1 MPSGTEGK
9 RIHENG
15 SERCASG
22 FGCGDD
28 VSGDQCQG
36 QEAAAPA
43 ASPAAQAAS
52 VKCVGG
58 NDCKGKSA
66 CKGASNDCS
75 GQNGCKGK
83 GFVMTSNA
91 DECKSKGGHVEGM

>member
-1 MPSGTEGK
+1 MKTGMKGALL
-9 RIHENG
+9 
-15 SERCASG
+15 ASAVAMM
-22 FGCGDD
+22 FLASN
-28 VSGDQCQG
+28 VRA
-36 QEAAAPA
+36 QEAAPQ
-43 ASPAAQAAS
+43 ASPGAKAAA
-52 VKCVGG
+52 VKCVAG

-75 GQNGCKGK
+75 GQNACKGK

>member
-1 MPSGTEGK
+1 MKTAAKGALL
-9 RIHENG
+9 
-15 SERCASG
+15 ASAVAMM
-22 FGCGDD
+22 FLATS
-28 VSGDQCQG
+28 VRA